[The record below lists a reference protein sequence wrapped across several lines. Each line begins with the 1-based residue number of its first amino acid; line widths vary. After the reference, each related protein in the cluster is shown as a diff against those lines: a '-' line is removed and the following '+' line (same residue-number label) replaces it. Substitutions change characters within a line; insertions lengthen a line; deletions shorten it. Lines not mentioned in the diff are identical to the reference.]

1 MLPCAAYLRIYEPL
15 SAFAADERARWSN
28 YAASADRPRRAHAL
42 AQEYADEL
50 RRMSARPPVIV
61 PARESGDAYVRWADG
76 ITYICPWQTR
86 LRSWLALRTL
96 RSTAAAP
103 LSDAFA
109 PRQAAAAAESF
120 AKWESQGG
128 SARVYIQT
136 SGWSV
141 PLPWFVPF
149 APAERWLVLGTPG
162 GAGPPGGAGGT
173 EGGDGAEGAPDAEG
187 ARGSEGARGAAGA
200 RGATGGRGAAE
211 ARGAADMSP
220 AEGSKGRATASATRM
235 LVYATAMSQARRRVA
250 RCLATT
256 RRVSVRG
263 LEEAAQVA
271 AALVQI
277 GDDLE
282 EIGRWLE
289 EFHPHSLVELDYGGL
304 VQLMDDDTLRGD
316 QSVAEVTA
324 ACSALAGGELELA
337 TAMYQR
343 LRTRWRALE
352 AIESGS

>member
-28 YAASADRPRRAHAL
+28 YAASSDRPRRAHAL

-50 RRMSARPPVIV
+50 RRLSARPPVIV

-109 PRQAAAAAESF
+109 PRQAAAAAENF

-128 SARVYIQT
+128 PARVYIQT

-149 APAERWLVLGTPG
+149 APAERWLVLGTPSRP
-162 GAGPPGGAGGT
+162 GASP
-173 EGGDGAEGAPDAEG
+173 DGSP
-187 ARGSEGARGAAGA
+187 GAAGA
-200 RGATGGRGAAE
+200 GAPGAGGAAGAPGAADVGAAE
-211 ARGAADMSP
+211 VG
-220 AEGSKGRATASATRM
+220 KGPATASATRM

-263 LEEAAQVA
+263 LEGAAQVA

-316 QSVAEVTA
+316 QSVAEVAA
-324 ACSALAGGELELA
+324 ACSALSGGELELA

>member
-28 YAASADRPRRAHAL
+28 YAASSDRPRRAHAL

-50 RRMSARPPVIV
+50 RRMSARPPVVV

-76 ITYICPWQTR
+76 VTYICPWQTR

-120 AKWESQGG
+120 AKWESRGG

-149 APAERWLVLGTPG
+149 APAERWLVLGTPSRP
-162 GAGPPGGAGGT
+162 GASPDGPPGAGT
-173 EGGDGAEGAPDAEG
+173 PGAEGAAG
-187 ARGSEGARGAAGA
+187 TAGAADV
-200 RGATGGRGAAE
+200 GAAE
-211 ARGAADMSP
+211 V
-220 AEGSKGRATASATRM
+220 SKGPATASATRM

-263 LEEAAQVA
+263 LEGAAQA
-271 AALVQI
+271 AEALVQI

-316 QSVAEVTA
+316 QSVAEVAA
-324 ACSALAGGELELA
+324 ACSALSGGELELA